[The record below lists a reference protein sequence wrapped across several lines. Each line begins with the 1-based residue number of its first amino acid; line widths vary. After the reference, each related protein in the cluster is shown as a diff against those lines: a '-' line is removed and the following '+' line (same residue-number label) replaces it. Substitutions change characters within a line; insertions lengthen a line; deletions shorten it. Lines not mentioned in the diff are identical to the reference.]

1 MKKIIKPKLIIVGF
15 LKVNNIKCDKND
27 EKINYILEE
36 NVFENSNCYKNKF
49 VQIDKELNPN
59 FKYIISLGQNKY
71 SFPKKEFLE
80 IEELEECEDVISRHS
95 AHSEFFKISEKNI
108 SPSKRKTINA
118 SYTPKSKE
126 KKDLSQTDIEQN
138 KRKTTPHLLLSF
150 VNKKKEPFEMIFLY
164 SWFMQK
170 MTNIK
175 SLGLYFN
182 DGFSLETEFY
192 LKTEELTFEK
202 FNFLLFLNK
211 LSGLNELD
219 IAFNSIG
226 SLMKL
231 SLRNLYKE
239 QKMSLMK
246 ERNVKDLETDYYLLN
261 HKFDLDFEKNI
272 CSLFNIIKMNI
283 NKYKEIIFR
292 FDLPLLLL
300 SCDKYVIIV
309 IKFIINLLSLTIFSK
324 NGIHILKIISPE
336 LILDGRIIPCFQN
349 LFKYIKN
356 YEGMNNL
363 NEFILKCKVYRIPN
377 LFNFCLY
384 NISNL
389 KNISIGDMDFQSFSG
404 FIEIYSNNLLKLNN
418 LKTLKIGLN
427 NSIISYNDKI
437 SEKIKQ
443 FINKSPL
450 NLEQKILFSFIEM
463 NNDIKKLTNLFSSV
477 QKANINQLVIQIGKN
492 NLELLNKLYNK
503 LKKENELLYI
513 IMTHKKYNILIDVQI
528 IEYMKKF
535 FSKHKEKI
543 VVCKPFFFSNEYY

>member
-1 MKKIIKPKLIIVGF
+1 
-15 LKVNNIKCDKND
+15 
-27 EKINYILEE
+27 
-36 NVFENSNCYKNKF
+36 
-49 VQIDKELNPN
+49 
-59 FKYIISLGQNKY
+59 
-71 SFPKKEFLE
+71 
-80 IEELEECEDVISRHS
+80 
-95 AHSEFFKISEKNI
+95 
-108 SPSKRKTINA
+108 
-118 SYTPKSKE
+118 
-126 KKDLSQTDIEQN
+126 
-138 KRKTTPHLLLSF
+138 
-150 VNKKKEPFEMIFLY
+150 MIFLY

-219 IAFNSIG
+219 IAFNSIDNFSFKKILG
-226 SLMKL
+226 LINYNKNISILRLNFFPPNINFEDTSLLKLCSLMKL